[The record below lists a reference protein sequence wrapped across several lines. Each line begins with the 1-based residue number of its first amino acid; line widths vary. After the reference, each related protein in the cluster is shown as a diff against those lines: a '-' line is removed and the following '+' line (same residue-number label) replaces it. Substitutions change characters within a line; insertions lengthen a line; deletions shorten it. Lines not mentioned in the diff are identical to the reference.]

1 MAEIENHTI
10 ALLRE
15 IRADIAALKSE
26 LNDRIDKVEERL
38 NGRLDHMSKR
48 LDAMHLNG
56 TKALKGF
63 IGHRSMMERAV
74 ASIDDQFTRLE
85 ARVDAL
91 ERRA

>member
-1 MAEIENHTI
+1 MAEPENHTI
-10 ALLRE
+10 VLLRE
-15 IRADIAALKSE
+15 IRADIARLTDK
-26 LNDRIDKVEERL
+26 IDKVEE
-38 NGRLDHMSKR
+38 RLDHMSKR

-56 TKALKGF
+56 MKALKGF